1 MFKDFQKYKGH
12 LIPTPV
18 FTGIQGLAYIIF
30 LNKYSITISIYTFRT
45 LPFPAMISLL
55 VFCRLTMTTRKER
68 LKDAKKML
76 SWSEGSGDEDE
87 LADEEKDSKIEKTTT
102 LQTIEDIQEFF
113 KAKKAPE
120 NRITPK
126 YLKVYIGS

>member
-1 MFKDFQKYKGH
+1 
-12 LIPTPV
+12 
-18 FTGIQGLAYIIF
+18 
-30 LNKYSITISIYTFRT
+30 
-45 LPFPAMISLL
+45 
-55 VFCRLTMTTRKER
+55 MTTRKER

>member
-1 MFKDFQKYKGH
+1 
-12 LIPTPV
+12 
-18 FTGIQGLAYIIF
+18 
-30 LNKYSITISIYTFRT
+30 
-45 LPFPAMISLL
+45 
-55 VFCRLTMTTRKER
+55 MTTRKER
-68 LKDAKKML
+68 LKNAKKML

-120 NRITPK
+120 NRRTPK
-126 YLKVYIGS
+126 YLKV